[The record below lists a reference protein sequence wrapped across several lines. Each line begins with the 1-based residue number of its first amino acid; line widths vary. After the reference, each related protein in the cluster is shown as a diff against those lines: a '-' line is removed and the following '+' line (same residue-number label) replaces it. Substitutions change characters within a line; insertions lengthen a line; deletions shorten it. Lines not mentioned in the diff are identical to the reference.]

1 MTGERTA
8 GGERAAG
15 GEPAQLVFDLAQ
27 RQALD
32 AEDFFVSGSN
42 AAAIG
47 IVDGWPQWSHWAAV
61 VSGPA
66 GSGKSHLVNV
76 WRSRSGA
83 ASVEAR
89 ALNEAVVATFGTALA
104 EAAGSTLNLGANP
117 GVGQIGALAVENLER
132 GVGDERALFHLL
144 NLAREQKLS
153 ILLTSRVPPGE
164 LDVTLPDLRSRLRA
178 LPHVA
183 IEPPDETLLGV
194 ILVKLFADRQLAV
207 EPHVIAHLLRHMDR
221 STEMATGVVTE
232 IDHLALAT
240 HRKVTRTLAAEA
252 LLRVQSR
259 VGGHTGHDDTSGR

>member
-1 MTGERTA
+1 MTGERVTGA
-8 GGERAAG
+8 
-15 GEPAQLVFDLAQ
+15 EPAQLVFDLAQ

-47 IVDGWPQWSHWAAV
+47 IVDGWPAWSHWAAV

-83 ASVEAR
+83 ACLEASAICEASVTAFGIGL
-89 ALNEAVVATFGTALA
+89 ASFSGAAATD
-104 EAAGSTLNLGANP
+104 GATS
-117 GVGQIGALAVENLER
+117 ALAVENLER

-153 ILLTSRVPPGE
+153 MLLTSRVPPGE

-178 LPHVA
+178 LPHVV

-194 ILVKLFADRQLAV
+194 ILVKLFTDRQLAV
-207 EPHVIAHLLRHMDR
+207 EPHIIAHLLRHMDR

-240 HRKVTRTLAAEA
+240 HRKVTRALAAEA
-252 LLRVQSR
+252 LARVQAR
-259 VGGHTGHDDTSGR
+259 VAGAAARHE

>member
-1 MTGERTA
+1 MTGERVT
-8 GGERAAG
+8 G

-47 IVDGWPQWSHWAAV
+47 IVDGWPAWSHWAAV

-83 ASVEAR
+83 ACLEASAICEASVTAFGSGL
-89 ALNEAVVATFGTALA
+89 ATVTGASATGVA
-104 EAAGSTLNLGANP
+104 S
-117 GVGQIGALAVENLER
+117 ALAVENLER

-178 LPHVA
+178 LPHVV

-194 ILVKLFADRQLAV
+194 ILVKLFTDRQLAV
-207 EPHVIAHLLRHMDR
+207 EPHVIAHLLRHMER
-221 STEMATGVVTE
+221 STEMANGVVTE
-232 IDHLALAT
+232 IDHLALAS
-240 HRKVTRTLAAEA
+240 HRKVTRGLAAEA
-252 LLRVQSR
+252 LARVQGR
-259 VGGHTGHDDTSGR
+259 MGGPAARHE